1 MALVFASTA
10 IVVAPPVA
18 DIIKG
23 LMTPSIPENGALVVV
38 GLIGTTVVP
47 YNLFLHAS
55 TLKRHVAQG
64 VTLTEARRDITVSVI
79 GGGLITLC
87 IVITAA
93 AALHGV
99 GTPVTSLNDLAP
111 RWRHYWV
118 THPALSRHWFLAAGL
133 SSAITAPLAAGYAV
147 TEIVKLRPELK
158 DRVFRWTWQSVI
170 IIGVLFASLSV
181 KPLQLILLAQIA
193 NGALLPIIAIF
204 ILWVS
209 NDKTLLGGRSN
220 NAAQN
225 LLGCLVVGIT
235 LVLGSH
241 SILLAVGWI

>member
-1 MALVFASTA
+1 
-10 IVVAPPVA
+10 
-18 DIIKG
+18 
-23 LMTPSIPENGALVVV
+23 MTPSIPENGALVVI

-55 TLKRHVAQG
+55 TLKRHVTQG

-79 GGGLITLC
+79 GGGLITLS

-93 AALHGV
+93 AALHGA

-111 RWRHYWV
+111 
-118 THPALSRHWFLAAGL
+118 TLAPLLGDSSSIFLATGFLAAGL

-170 IIGVLFASLSV
+170 VIGVLFASLSV

-209 NDKTLLGGRSN
+209 NDKTLLGERSN
-220 NAAQN
+220 NALQN
-225 LLGCLVVGIT
+225 LLGCLVVCIT
-235 LVLGSH
+235 LVLGR
-241 SILLAVGWI
+241 ARV